1 MAKNQSTEDY
11 IKGIYKL
18 QQRGKGV
25 STSELAKHLNIG
37 DGSVTGMLKKL
48 SAKKLIRY
56 TPYKGVILA
65 EPGRKLALQMIRRH
79 RLWEMFLVKHLG
91 YRWDEIHDEA
101 ERLEHVTSDEME
113 RRIDK
118 VLGYPKVDP
127 HGEPIPT
134 ASGDMELLGGNPL
147 SDASEGEAL
156 VVVRVADNAG
166 LLQHASSVGLMLNTR
181 FSVKAKLG
189 LDGSMLLA
197 IGTGEQYVSREIAS
211 LIFVERVA

>member
-18 QQRGKGV
+18 QQPGKGV
-25 STSELAKHLNIG
+25 STRELAKHLNIG

-56 TPYKGVILA
+56 RPYKGVFLA
-65 EPGRKLALQMIRRH
+65 ERGRTLALQMIRRH
-79 RLWEMFLVKHLG
+79 RLWEMFLVEHLG

-127 HGEPIPT
+127 HGEPIPS
-134 ASGDMELLGGNPL
+134 AAGEMETLGGTPL
-147 SDASEGEAL
+147 SEASPGEAL
-156 VVVRVADNAG
+156 VLVRVADDPG
-166 LLQHASSVGLMLNTR
+166 LLLHASSVGLTLNTR
-181 FSVKAKLG
+181 FTVKTKLG
-189 LDGSMLLA
+189 VDGSMLLT
-197 IGTGEQYVSREIAS
+197 IGSAEHYVSREVATS
-211 LIFVERVA
+211 IFVERVA